1 MGKQSEKKSFF
12 DKLAALIVDKR
23 NLIFFI
29 YIAALIFS
37 VFSRNWVS
45 VCNELT
51 DYLPE
56 NTETRRGLTA
66 MEEELV
72 TYGTA
77 RVMVSNV
84 TWETADY
91 LAGEIEEVEG
101 VSSVDFDRTEEHFK
115 QTDALFDVSF
125 SGEADDEVSVEAM
138 EEIKSL
144 LEPFDT
150 YIDSEVGESLA
161 DTLDSEMSMIMVI
174 AVVIIVL
181 VLILTSGSYAEV
193 PVLLLTFGAA
203 ALLNMGT
210 NFLLGEISFVSNS
223 VSVILQLAL
232 AIDYAIIL
240 LHRFIEEKE
249 EHDTR
254 DACVIA
260 LSGAIPEISAS
271 SLTTISGLAAMMF
284 MQFRIGYDLGIV
296 LIKAILLSM
305 LSVFTLM
312 PGLLMLFAKPI
323 EKTKHKKFLP
333 EINFWGKFVV
343 KTRYI
348 GVPVF
353 VVVMVAGL
361 FISQNCPYAYSDN
374 SISTPRQNEI
384 QIAKAKINEAFGEQ
398 NVMALLVPKGDYE
411 KEQALLKRLESYD
424 EVNYAMGLSNVEAT
438 DGYMLT
444 DGLTPREFAEMADVD
459 YELAKLLYTAY
470 AAHNEEYGKIVG
482 GLDSY
487 SIPLMDIFFFLYD
500 QKEEGYVTLDDDLN
514 EDLDDMY
521 RQLSDAKAQMMGET
535 YSRMVIDLNLPEEG
549 EETFAFLDTIHRE
562 AERYYDAD
570 EILLVGN
577 STNAYDLSTSFA
589 RDNIIISVVTVVLV
603 VAVLLITFQSVGLP
617 ILLIMVIEGSI
628 WINFSFPTLQDKPV
642 FFLSYLIVSSIQMGA
657 NIDYAIVISNWYS
670 TFKKTMPPKEAAIK
684 ALNMSFPTIVTSGT
698 ILVAAAFLIGKL
710 STNSSIVGI
719 GECLCRGTAISI
731 VLVML
736 ILPQILMLGD
746 WLVEKTSFSFKKP
759 DISIQREI
767 RTLYVDGRV
776 RGRLSGVVD
785 ADIHGYI
792 SGDVSGVAINGSNF
806 LQKGEDDY
814 EEQEEE

>member
-12 DKLAALIVDKR
+12 EKLAALIVDKR

-37 VFSRNWVS
+37 VFSRNWVQ

-72 TYGTA
+72 TYATA
-77 RVMVSNV
+77 RIMVSNV
-84 TWETADY
+84 TWETAEY
-91 LAGEIEEVEG
+91 LAGEIEETEG
-101 VSSVDFDRTEEHFK
+101 VSSVGFDRTQEHFK
-115 QTDALFDVSF
+115 QADALFNVSF
-125 SGEADDEVSVEAM
+125 SGEADDEVSLEAM
-138 EEIKSL
+138 EKIKAL

-150 YIDSEVGESLA
+150 YIDSEVGASLA
-161 DTLDSEMSMIMVI
+161 GTLDSEMGMIMVI
-174 AVVIIVL
+174 AVVIIIL
-181 VLILTSGSYAEV
+181 VLLLTSGSYAEV
-193 PVLLLTFGAA
+193 PVLLLTFGVA

-210 NFLLGEISFVSNS
+210 NFMLGEISFVSNS

-260 LSGAIPEISAS
+260 LSNAIPAISAS

-284 MQFRIGYDLGIV
+284 MQFKIGYDLGIV

-333 EINFWGKFVV
+333 QIDLWGKFVV

-348 GVPVF
+348 GVPAF
-353 VVVMVAGL
+353 LAVMIAGL
-361 FISQNCPYAYSDN
+361 FISQDCPYAYSDN
-374 SISTPRQNEI
+374 SVATARQNES
-384 QIAKAKINEAFGEQ
+384 QIAKAKINDTFGEQ

-411 KEQALLKRLESYD
+411 KERALLERLESYE

-444 DGLTPREFAEMADVD
+444 DRLTPREFSEMADVD

-470 AAHNEEYGKIVG
+470 AAHNENYGKIVG
-482 GLDSY
+482 GLDGY

-514 EDLDDMY
+514 EDLNDMY

-562 AERYYDAD
+562 AERYYGAD
-570 EILLVGN
+570 DILLVGN
-577 STNAYDLSTSFA
+577 STSAYDLSTSFA
-589 RDNIIISVVTVVLV
+589 RDNIIISVVSVVLV

-617 ILLIMVIEGSI
+617 ILLILVIEGSI
-628 WINFSFPTLQDKPV
+628 WINFSFPALQNKPV
-642 FFLSYLIVSSIQMGA
+642 FFMSYLIVSSIQMGA

-670 TFKKTMPPKEAAIK
+670 TFKKTMPRKEAVIK
-684 ALNMSFPTIVTSGT
+684 TLNMSFPTIVTSGT
-698 ILVAAAFLIGKL
+698 ILVSAAFLIGKL
-710 STNSSIVGI
+710 STEASIVGI
-719 GECLCRGTAISI
+719 GECLCRGTAISM

-746 WLVEKTSFSFKKP
+746 WLVEKTSFSLKKP
-759 DISIQREI
+759 DISVQREI

-785 ADIHGYI
+785 ADIRGYI
-792 SGDVSGVAINGSNF
+792 SGDVSGVAIHGSNF
-806 LQKGEDDY
+806 LQKGEDNY

>member
-1 MGKQSEKKSFF
+1 MEKKSEKKSFF
-12 DKLAALIVDKR
+12 EKLATLIVDKR

-56 NTETRRGLTA
+56 DTETRRGLTA

-77 RVMVSNV
+77 RIMVSNV
-84 TWETADY
+84 TWEAADY
-91 LAGEIEEVEG
+91 LAGEIEEVDG
-101 VSSVDFDRTEEHFK
+101 VSSVEFDRTEEHFK

-125 SGEADDEVSVEAM
+125 SGEADEEISLEAM
-138 EEIKSL
+138 SEIKAIM
-144 LEPFDT
+144 EPFDT

-161 DTLDSEMSMIMVI
+161 STLDSEMGMIMVI

-181 VLILTSGSYAEV
+181 VLLLTSGSYAEV

-210 NFLLGEISFVSNS
+210 NFLFGEISFVSNS

-254 DACVIA
+254 EACIIA
-260 LSGAIPEISAS
+260 LSSAIPAISAS

-323 EKTKHKKFLP
+323 EKTAHKKFLP
-333 EINFWGKFVV
+333 EINLWGKFVV

-348 GVPVF
+348 GVPAF
-353 VVVMVAGL
+353 LAVMVAGF
-361 FISQNCPYAYSDN
+361 FISQDCPYAYSQT
-374 SISTPRQNEI
+374 SITTSRQNES
-384 QIAKAKINEAFGEQ
+384 QIAKAKINDTFGEQ

-411 KEQALLKRLESYD
+411 KEQALLKRLENYD
-424 EVNYAMGLSNVEAT
+424 EVNYAMGLANVEAI

-444 DGLTPREFAEMADVD
+444 DGLTPRQFSEMADVD
-459 YELAKLLYTAY
+459 YELAELLYAAY
-470 AAHNEEYGKIVG
+470 AAHNDEYGKIVG

-514 EDLDDMY
+514 EDLNDMY
-521 RQLSDAKAQMMGET
+521 WQLSDAKAQMMGEN
-535 YSRMVIDLNLPEEG
+535 YSRMVIDLNLAEEG
-549 EETFAFLDTIHRE
+549 EETFAFLNTIHRE
-562 AERYYDAD
+562 AEQYYDAD

-577 STNAYDLSTSFA
+577 STSAYDLSTSFA
-589 RDNIIISVVTVVLV
+589 RDNIIISVVSVVLV

-617 ILLIMVIEGSI
+617 ILLILVIEGSI
-628 WINFSFPTLQDKPV
+628 WINFSFPALQDKPV
-642 FFLSYLIVSSIQMGA
+642 FFMSYLIVSSIQMGA

-670 TFKKTMPPKEAAIK
+670 TFKKTMSRKDAVIK
-684 ALNMSFPTIVTSGT
+684 TLNMSFPTIVTSGT
-698 ILVAAAFLIGKL
+698 ILVSAAFLIGKL
-710 STNSSIVGI
+710 STEPSIVGI
-719 GECLCRGTAISI
+719 GECLCRGTAISM

-746 WLVEKTSFSFKKP
+746 WLVEKTSFSLKKP
-759 DISIQREI
+759 DISIHHEI

-806 LQKGEDDY
+806 LQKGDNNYED
-814 EEQEEE
+814 QEEE